1 MAHSTDDKKDGKKPY
16 QFGGINDFNLEEIE
30 NEVLNDSVY
39 LDVFAGSDIRFKEDI
54 YPLENS
60 LENINKIQ
68 AFKYHYKTSEF
79 PEKNFSQE
87 EQTGVMAQELEKVV
101 PLAVKTDETG
111 YKYVNYAH
119 LAPMLIEAVKELSAK
134 VDEQATKIEEL
145 ESKLKCE

>member
-1 MAHSTDDKKDGKKPY
+1 MANSNDDKKDGKKPY
-16 QFGGINDFNLEEIE
+16 NFGGINDFNLEEIE

-39 LDVFAGSDIRFKEDI
+39 LDVFAGSDIRFKEDV

-68 AFKYHYKTSEF
+68 AFKYHYKSDQF
-79 PEKNFSQE
+79 PEKNFSTE

-119 LAPMLIEAVKELSAK
+119 LAPMLIEAVKELSSK
-134 VDEQATKIEEL
+134 VDAQAAQIKELKSKL
-145 ESKLKCE
+145 ESE